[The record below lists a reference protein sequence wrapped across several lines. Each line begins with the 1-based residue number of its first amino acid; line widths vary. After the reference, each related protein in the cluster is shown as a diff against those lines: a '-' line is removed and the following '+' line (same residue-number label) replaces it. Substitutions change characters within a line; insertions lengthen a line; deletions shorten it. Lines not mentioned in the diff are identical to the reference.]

1 MYSIAIAEAP
11 ASDEIWWA
19 FAALRLLDDA
29 ADVLAGAQ
37 AACRE
42 LAAQSAWHNRGT
54 SARTMRQGIEQ
65 LHGSVMGELAAARNA
80 RSQVQAGIG
89 T

>member
-29 ADVLAGAQ
+29 AEA
-37 AACRE
+37 
-42 LAAQSAWHNRGT
+42 LAAAELPCRDAAEDAAWHNRGT
-54 SARTMRQGIEQ
+54 SAETMRKAVQR
-65 LHGSVMGELAAARNA
+65 LHDSLTTEIAAVRNA
-80 RSQVQAGIG
+80 REQVRAGVG
-89 T
+89 A